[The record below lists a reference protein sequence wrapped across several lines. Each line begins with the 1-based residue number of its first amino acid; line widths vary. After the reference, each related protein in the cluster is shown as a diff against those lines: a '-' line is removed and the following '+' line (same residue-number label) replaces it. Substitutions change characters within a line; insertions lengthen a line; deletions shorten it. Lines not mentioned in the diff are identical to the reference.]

1 MLRRVAGLA
10 MLGLGLWLGWG
21 ALEAILAF
29 TSRGGDLAGALF
41 EPPTGIIRSVSTAL
55 MTLGG
60 ALVVIGTRYGATLAT
75 VGSVLFGLLGA
86 LMAASGAD
94 SGLWM
99 DEVLYSLGAIG
110 LSVLILTL
118 RRA

>member
-1 MLRRVAGLA
+1 MIRQVAGLV

-29 TSRGGDLAGALF
+29 TSRGGSVASALL
-41 EPPTGIIRSVSTAL
+41 EPPTGIIRAVSTAL

-60 ALVVIGTRYGATLAT
+60 LIVIANVRLGATIAT
-75 VGSVLFGLLGA
+75 VGSIFFAILGG
-86 LMAASGAD
+86 LMAISGAD

-99 DEVLYSLGAIG
+99 DEVIFGLAAIA
-110 LSVLILTL
+110 LSVLLLTL
-118 RRA
+118 RRP

>member
-1 MLRRVAGLA
+1 MLRRIAGLV

-29 TSRGGDLAGALF
+29 TSRGGDLASALF
-41 EPPTGIIRSVSTAL
+41 EPPTGIIRVFSTAL

-60 ALVVIGTRYGATLAT
+60 LLTVLKLRSGGTLAAI
-75 VGSVLFGLLGA
+75 GSVLFGILGG

-94 SGLWM
+94 SGLWL
-99 DEVLYSLGAIG
+99 DEVIFGLAAIA

>member
-1 MLRRVAGLA
+1 MIRQLAGMV
-10 MLGLGLWLGWG
+10 MLGLGLWLAWG
-21 ALEAILAF
+21 GITPVLTIME
-29 TSRGGDLAGALF
+29 RGSDLASALLD
-41 EPPTGIIRSVSTAL
+41 PPTSIIRIVSAAL

-60 ALVVIGTRYGATLAT
+60 LMVAVHLRAGGTIATIGSIFFAILCG
-75 VGSVLFGLLGA
+75 

-99 DEVLYSLGAIG
+99 DEVIFGLAAIA

-118 RRA
+118 RRP

>member
-1 MLRRVAGLA
+1 MLRRVAGLV

-29 TSRGGDLAGALF
+29 TSRGGSVSSALF
-41 EPPTGIIRSVSTAL
+41 EPPTGIIRVISTGL
-55 MTLGG
+55 MTIGG
-60 ALVVIGTRYGATLAT
+60 ILVLLTTRMGGLVAT
-75 VGSVLFGLLGA
+75 VGSVFFAILGG
-86 LMAASGAD
+86 LMALSGAD

-99 DEVLYSLGAIG
+99 DEVIFGLAAIA

>member
-1 MLRRVAGLA
+1 MVRRLAGIV
-10 MLGLGLWLGWG
+10 MLGLGLWLGWEG
-21 ALEAILAF
+21 VHPVITIVDRGSDLTNALLN
-29 TSRGGDLAGALF
+29 
-41 EPPTGIIRSVSTAL
+41 PPTSIIRIVSAAL
-55 MTLGG
+55 MVIGG
-60 ALVVIGTRYGATLAT
+60 ALVAIKLKSGGTIATI
-75 VGSVLFGLLGA
+75 GSVFFAILGG

-99 DEVLYSLGAIG
+99 DEVIFGLAAIA

>member
-1 MLRRVAGLA
+1 MLRRVAGLV

-29 TSRGGDLAGALF
+29 TSRGGDVASALF
-41 EPPTGIIRSVSTAL
+41 EPPTGIIRVVSTTL
-55 MTLGG
+55 MSLGG
-60 ALVVIGTRYGATLAT
+60 LLVVLNTRYGGTFAT
-75 VGSVLFGLLGA
+75 VGSVLFGVLGA

-99 DEVLYSLGAIG
+99 DEVLYGLGAIA

>member
-1 MLRRVAGLA
+1 MVRRVAGLV
-10 MLGLGLWLGWG
+10 MLGFGLWLGWG
-21 ALEAILAF
+21 ALDAILAF
-29 TSRGGDLAGALF
+29 TSRGGDVASALL
-41 EPPTGIIRSVSTAL
+41 EPPTGLIRVVSTLL
-55 MTLGG
+55 MSIGG
-60 ALVVIGTRYGATLAT
+60 LLVLLSARFGATLAT
-75 VGSVLFGLLGA
+75 IGSVLFAVLGG

-99 DEVLYSLGAIG
+99 DEVLFGMDAIA

>member
-1 MLRRVAGLA
+1 MLRQVSGAV

-29 TSRGGDLAGALF
+29 TSRGGDLPSALF
-41 EPPTGIIRSVSTAL
+41 EPPTGIIRVVSTAL

-60 ALVVIGTRYGATLAT
+60 LLVVLKTKAGGTLAT
-75 VGSVLFGLLGA
+75 IGSVFFAILGGS
-86 LMAASGAD
+86 MAASGAD

-99 DEVLYSLGAIG
+99 DEVIYGLAAIA
-110 LSVLILTL
+110 LSVLILTFS
-118 RRA
+118 RA

>member
-1 MLRRVAGLA
+1 MLRQLAGIV
-10 MLGLGLWLGWG
+10 MLCLGLWLAWG

-29 TSRGGDLAGALF
+29 TSRGGDLARALF
-41 EPPTGIIRSVSTAL
+41 EPPTGIIRAVSTSL

-60 ALVVIGTRYGATLAT
+60 ALVVLRLKSGGTIAT
-75 VGSVLFGLLGA
+75 VGSILFAVLGG

-94 SGLWM
+94 SGLWL
-99 DEVLYSLGAIG
+99 DEVLFGLAAVA

>member
-1 MLRRVAGLA
+1 
-10 MLGLGLWLGWG
+10 MLGFGLWLGWG
-21 ALEAILAF
+21 ALDAILAF
-29 TSRGGDLAGALF
+29 TSRGGDVASALL
-41 EPPTGIIRSVSTAL
+41 EPPTGLIRVVSTVL
-55 MTLGG
+55 MSIGG
-60 ALVVIGTRYGATLAT
+60 LLVLLSARFGATLAT
-75 VGSVLFGLLGA
+75 IGSVLFAVLGG

-99 DEVLYSLGAIG
+99 DEVLFGMGAIA

>member
-1 MLRRVAGLA
+1 MLRRVAGLV
-10 MLGLGLWLGWG
+10 MLGLGAWLAWG

-29 TSRGGDLAGALF
+29 TSRGGDIASALF
-41 EPPTGIIRSVSTAL
+41 EPPTGIIRVVSTFV

-60 ALVVIGTRYGATLAT
+60 LMVLLGTRFGATVAT
-75 VGSVLFGLLGA
+75 AGSILFIMLGG
-86 LMAASGAD
+86 LMAVSGAD

-99 DEVLYSLGAIG
+99 DEVLFGLGAIA
-110 LSVLILTL
+110 LSGLILTL

>member
-1 MLRRVAGLA
+1 MVRRLAGIV
-10 MLGLGLWLGWG
+10 MLGLGLWLGWDG
-21 ALEAILAF
+21 VHPVITIVDRGSDLTNALLN
-29 TSRGGDLAGALF
+29 
-41 EPPTGIIRSVSTAL
+41 PPTSIIRIVSAAL
-55 MTLGG
+55 MVIGG
-60 ALVVIGTRYGATLAT
+60 ALVAIKLKSGGTIATI
-75 VGSVLFGLLGA
+75 GSVFFAILGG

-99 DEVLYSLGAIG
+99 DEVIFGLAAIA

>member
-1 MLRRVAGLA
+1 
-10 MLGLGLWLGWG
+10 MLGLGLWLAWG
-21 ALEAILAF
+21 GISPVMTIVE
-29 TSRGGDLAGALF
+29 RGSDLANALF
-41 EPPTGIIRSVSTAL
+41 NPPTSIIRIVSAVL
-55 MTLGG
+55 MAVGG
-60 ALVVIGTRYGATLAT
+60 LIVILNVRAGGTLAT
-75 VGSVLFGLLGA
+75 IGSIFFAILGG

-99 DEVLYSLGAIG
+99 DEVIFGLAAIA

>member
-1 MLRRVAGLA
+1 
-10 MLGLGLWLGWG
+10 MLGLGLWLCWG
-21 ALEAILAF
+21 AMEAILAF
-29 TSRGGDLAGALF
+29 TSRGGSLSSALF
-41 EPPTGIIRSVSTAL
+41 EPPTGIIRVVSTVL
-55 MTLGG
+55 MSVGGLLVLLKTRSGGAIAAIGSVFFAILGG
-60 ALVVIGTRYGATLAT
+60 
-75 VGSVLFGLLGA
+75 

-99 DEVLYSLGAIG
+99 DEVIFGLAAIA

>member
-1 MLRRVAGLA
+1 MIRQIAGLV

-29 TSRGGDLAGALF
+29 TSRGGDIASALF
-41 EPPTGIIRSVSTAL
+41 EPPTGIIRVVSTSL

-60 ALVVIGTRYGATLAT
+60 LIIVLNVRLGATIAT
-75 VGSVLFGLLGA
+75 IGSVLFAILGG
-86 LMAASGAD
+86 LMAISGAD

-99 DEVLYSLGAIG
+99 DEVIFGLAAIA
-110 LSVLILTL
+110 LSVLLLTL
-118 RRA
+118 RRP

>member
-1 MLRRVAGLA
+1 MLRRMAGLV

-29 TSRGGDLAGALF
+29 TSRGGDLASALF
-41 EPPTGIIRSVSTAL
+41 EPPTGIIRALSTL
-55 MTLGG
+55 FMTLGG
-60 ALVVIGTRYGATLAT
+60 LLVVVSTRYGAALAT
-75 VGSVLFGLLGA
+75 VGSVLFGVLGA

-99 DEVLYSLGAIG
+99 DEVLYGLGAIA

>member
-1 MLRRVAGLA
+1 MESKFGSRRKSSPLKGVAIA
-10 MLGLGLWLGWG
+10 
-21 ALEAILAF
+21 
-29 TSRGGDLAGALF
+29 
-41 EPPTGIIRSVSTAL
+41 SVASFA
-55 MTLGG
+55 LGG
-60 ALVVIGTRYGATLAT
+60 ALVALRVGMGGIVGT
-75 VGSVLFGLLGA
+75 VGSVFFLILGG

-99 DEVLYSLGAIG
+99 DEVIFGLAAIA

>member
-1 MLRRVAGLA
+1 MVRQIAGLV

-21 ALEAILAF
+21 AFEAIMAF
-29 TSRGGDLAGALF
+29 TSRGGGLASALF
-41 EPPTGIIRSVSTAL
+41 EPPTGIIRVVSTAL

-60 ALVVIGTRYGATLAT
+60 LMVILKLRLGAALAT
-75 VGSVLFGLLGA
+75 TGSIFFAILGG

-99 DEVLYSLGAIG
+99 DEVIFGLAAIA
-110 LSVLILTL
+110 LSVLLLTL

>member
-1 MLRRVAGLA
+1 MLRRVAGLV

-29 TSRGGDLAGALF
+29 TSRGGDVASALF
-41 EPPTGIIRSVSTAL
+41 EPPTGIIRVVATLL
-55 MTLGG
+55 MLLGG
-60 ALVVIGTRYGATLAT
+60 LLVVVSTRYGATMAT
-75 VGSVLFGLLGA
+75 VGSILFGVLGA

-99 DEVLYSLGAIG
+99 DEVLYGLGAIA

>member
-1 MLRRVAGLA
+1 MLRRVAGLV
-10 MLGLGLWLGWG
+10 MLGFGLWLIWDGIRPVLLIVERG
-21 ALEAILAF
+21 SDLGSALL
-29 TSRGGDLAGALF
+29 S
-41 EPPTGIIRSVSTAL
+41 PPTSAIRIVSSIVMAF
-55 MTLGG
+55 GG
-60 ALVVIGTRYGATLAT
+60 LLVLLSARFGATLAT
-75 VGSVLFGLLGA
+75 IGSVLFAVLGG

-99 DEVLYSLGAIG
+99 DEVLFGMGAIA

>member
-1 MLRRVAGLA
+1 MIRQVAGLV

-21 ALEAILAF
+21 GVHPVLMIMERGSDLSNALLNPPTSIIRIVSAALMIVGGLMVILKAIFGGTIAAIGSIFFAIL
-29 TSRGGDLAGALF
+29 GG
-41 EPPTGIIRSVSTAL
+41 
-55 MTLGG
+55 
-60 ALVVIGTRYGATLAT
+60 
-75 VGSVLFGLLGA
+75 
-86 LMAASGAD
+86 LMALSGAD

-99 DEVLYSLGAIG
+99 DEVIFGLAAIA

>member
-1 MLRRVAGLA
+1 MIRQVAGLV

-29 TSRGGDLAGALF
+29 TSRGGSVASALL
-41 EPPTGIIRSVSTAL
+41 EPPTGIFRVVSTSL
-55 MTLGG
+55 MSLGG
-60 ALVVIGTRYGATLAT
+60 LIVILNVRGGATFAT
-75 VGSVLFGLLGA
+75 IGSIFFAILGG
-86 LMAASGAD
+86 LMAISGAD

-99 DEVLYSLGAIG
+99 DEVIFGLAAIA

>member
-1 MLRRVAGLA
+1 MLRRVAGLV
-10 MLGLGLWLGWG
+10 MFGLGVWLAWG
-21 ALEAILAF
+21 ALDAILAF
-29 TSRGGDLAGALF
+29 TSRGGDVASALF
-41 EPPTGIIRSVSTAL
+41 EPPTGIIRVVSTVL
-55 MTLGG
+55 MSVGG
-60 ALVVIGTRYGATLAT
+60 LMVILKARWGGSISTA
-75 VGSVLFGLLGA
+75 GSVLLAILGG

-99 DEVLYSLGAIG
+99 DEVLLGLGAIG